1 MAAIF
6 SHETMILKAGVTSRV
21 ISKLSCEQG
30 SIVKNTPGPTS
41 LHPARLRHFLYSF
54 AENRMSKK
62 KMQDALRFI
71 LGGTI
76 SD

>member
-30 SIVKNTPGPTS
+30 SIVKIPLGLLLFISTA
-41 LHPARLRHFLYSF
+41 PALSVLICRKPYEQEEDAGCVTLYF
-54 AENRMSKK
+54 R
-62 KMQDALRFI
+62 
-71 LGGTI
+71 GTI